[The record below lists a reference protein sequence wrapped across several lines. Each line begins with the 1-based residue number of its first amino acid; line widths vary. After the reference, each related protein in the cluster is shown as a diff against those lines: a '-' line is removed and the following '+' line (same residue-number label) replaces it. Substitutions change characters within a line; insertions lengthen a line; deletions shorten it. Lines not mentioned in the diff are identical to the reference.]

1 MTIDF
6 SAWLGASTSLD
17 TSPANDEAE
26 RAALAW
32 RRIQQKP
39 SSVAFRT
46 NAGAT
51 IAAQTVRVEFD
62 NVASP
67 STGNAGIAGKRGVVV
82 FGIRNH
88 ASLSDTDIKDG
99 YRFVIGNDEFRCNAV
114 IDTLGER
121 QGLFEAV

>member
-1 MTIDF
+1 MSVSF
-6 SAWLGASTSLD
+6 SSWLGASSSLD
-17 TSPANDEAE
+17 TSPANDATE

-32 RRIQQKP
+32 RRIQHKP

-51 IAAQTVRVEFD
+51 IAAQTVRVEYD

-67 STGNAGIAGKRGVVV
+67 STGNAGNAGRRGVVV
-82 FGIRNH
+82 FGIRGH
-88 ASLSDTDIKDG
+88 SSLSDSDIKPG
-99 YRFVIGNDEFRCNAV
+99 YRFVLNAEEFRCLDV
-114 IDTLGER
+114 IITLGEI